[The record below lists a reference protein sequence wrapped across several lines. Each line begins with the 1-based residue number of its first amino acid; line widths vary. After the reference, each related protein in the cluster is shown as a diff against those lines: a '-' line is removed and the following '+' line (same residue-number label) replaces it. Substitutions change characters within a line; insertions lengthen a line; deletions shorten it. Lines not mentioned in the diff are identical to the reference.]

1 MVKDIEMKTIAEM
14 TEVMV
19 KILHENG
26 INPMQAMN
34 LVGYAARQV
43 VTDISRSVLL
53 TPEQAIITALGGMLP
68 EGYLRE
74 LAGSA
79 QRPSDGC
86 GCMAK

>member
-1 MVKDIEMKTIAEM
+1 MVRDIELKTIDEM

-19 KILHENG
+19 KILRDNA

-53 TPEQAIITALGGMLP
+53 TPEQAVIIALGGMLP

-74 LAGSA
+74 LSGQAS
-79 QRPSDGC
+79 QPSKGC
-86 GCMAK
+86 GCAN

>member
-1 MVKDIEMKTIAEM
+1 MVRDIEMKTIAEM

-19 KILHENG
+19 KILRENG

-53 TPEQAIITALGGMLP
+53 TPEQAVITALGGMLP

-74 LAGSA
+74 LSGQAS
-79 QRPSDGC
+79 QPSNGC
-86 GCMAK
+86 GCAK